1 MKTGDSIK
9 KINVVAGPVK
19 LPFDRVFPVLAEVRG
34 IEAKN
39 IRFYVDHLLSPVNRD
54 GVCYAN
60 RVEFDAVSPGTA
72 EIVLGRGYLAEKD
85 EDWCK
90 RFMSHQGWS
99 GGDGIYSFNMT
110 DGNDRFDQKPGATN
124 LFVFGDTFIGRTD
137 KTTHRRYGPL
147 LMMNNSLGIVEP
159 GKNTVDFQFNQNERG
174 SVSAFV
180 KIDPKLDVK
189 GTIPQNLCAYD
200 QKNPDDGWVSG
211 YKPKKVWVTFDLQTP
226 EPVDKIVIENYFSPE
241 SETLSSRGVRIFRLL
256 ASNDK
261 KKWDDLGEYELP
273 KRLAKDE
280 KKTIE
285 IGAAYRHFQFDI
297 HAEPGIGNYDD
308 EYHEGLFALSRV
320 YFYKDDVFY
329 RDIEVDASSVL
340 LEAPAQSY
348 VWLQDGAVVGKNLY
362 LFPYQVISDHTQ
374 PEGMQFGIMGI
385 QMVKV
390 PIENERPQFKKAVM
404 KRSPFCFSHGGSDF
418 TFGGAATAN
427 TVQAGAE
434 HPDGFVYVYGY
445 KTTWVLRQAIAA
457 RVKAEEFEL
466 FDKWEYFDGVAW
478 GRDITKCAPLFDHV
492 STEFSVSPI
501 LKGRNKGKW
510 LAVFT
515 YDTNT
520 IYVCAALG
528 ESIVGP
534 FEVPQIVY
542 RKPEPDL
549 YQSTTYCYNAKA
561 HPQLSESQNVL
572 VSYNV
577 NTYNFEHNLSD
588 CDVYVPRFIR
598 LREL

>member
-1 MKTGDSIK
+1 MKPGDIVKSIQ
-9 KINVVAGPVK
+9 VAKGPVK
-19 LPFDRVFPVLAEVRG
+19 VAFEKVFPVAAEIRG
-34 IEAKN
+34 VKAEHLS
-39 IRFYVDHLLSPVNRD
+39 FYVDHLPSWKNQD
-54 GVCYAN
+54 GICYAN
-60 RVEFDAVSPGTA
+60 RVEFDAQEDGKA
-72 EIVLGRGYLAEKD
+72 EFTLGHGYLAEKD
-85 EDWCK
+85 EDWSK
-90 RFMSHQGWS
+90 RFMRHQGWS
-99 GGDGIYSFNMT
+99 GGDGIYSFNLV
-110 DGNDRFDQKPGATN
+110 DGNDRFDQKQNSTN

-137 KTTHRRYGPL
+137 KETRRRYGPL

-159 GKNTVDFQFNQNERG
+159 GKNAIDFRFNQNERG

-189 GTIPQNLCAYD
+189 GTIPQNLCSYD

-211 YKPKKVWVTFDLQTP
+211 YHPKKVWVTFDLKTP
-226 EPVDKIVIENYFSPE
+226 QPVDRIVIENYLSRESP
-241 SETLSSRGVRIFRLL
+241 SLSSRGVRIFRLL
-256 ASNDK
+256 ASLDG

-273 KRLAKDE
+273 KRTLPE
-280 KKTIE
+280 ESKTIQ
-285 IGAAYRHFQFDI
+285 IGQSYRFFQFDV

-308 EYHEGLFALSRV
+308 DYHEGLFALSRV
-320 YFYKDDVFY
+320 YFYKDDTFY
-329 RDIEVDASSVL
+329 RDVEADASSVL

-348 VWLQDGAVVGKNLY
+348 VWLQDGAIIGKNLY

-385 QMVKV
+385 QMVRV
-390 PIENERPQFKKAVM
+390 PIENERPQFQKAVM
-404 KRSPFCFSHGGSDF
+404 KRSPFWFSHGGSDF
-418 TFGGAATAN
+418 TFGGAVTAN

-434 HPDGFVYVYGY
+434 RPDGYVYVFGY
-445 KTTWVLRQAIAA
+445 KTTWVLRQAICA
-457 RVKAEEFEL
+457 RVKAEDFEL
-466 FDKWEYFDGVAW
+466 FDKYEYWDGITW
-478 GRDITKCAPLFDHV
+478 QRDILRCAPLIDHV
-492 STEFSVSPI
+492 STEFSVSQV

-510 LAVFT
+510 LAVYT

-520 IYVCAALG
+520 IYVCASLG
-528 ESIVGP
+528 ETIVGP
-534 FEVPQIVY
+534 FEPPQVVY

-549 YQSTTYCYNAKA
+549 YKQTTYCYNAKA

-598 LREL
+598 LREI